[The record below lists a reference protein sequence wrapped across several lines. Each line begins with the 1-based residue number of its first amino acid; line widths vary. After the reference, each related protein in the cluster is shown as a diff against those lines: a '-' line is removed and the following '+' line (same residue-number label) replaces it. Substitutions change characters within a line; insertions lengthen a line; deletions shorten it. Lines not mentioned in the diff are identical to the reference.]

1 MRTKLIIDS
10 HFPSPHLR
18 SSSQYLHDMAAA
30 QQHPL
35 RATAQA
41 IAGAAGGPR
50 GNEDKF
56 NQGINKGPA
65 DIAAEIAGVSSGG
78 KKGDDAEY
86 FTNNEGHPWPDPWVS
101 DSYDAISTYS
111 AADIWRTELIARPL
125 ADCRLSATLS
135 SFRSSKPSIVP
146 RTLSVSSDP
155 APVMT

>member
-1 MRTKLIIDS
+1 
-10 HFPSPHLR
+10 
-18 SSSQYLHDMAAA
+18 MAAA

-86 FTNNEGHPWPDPWVS
+86 FTNNEGHPWPDPLVF
-101 DSYDAISTYS
+101 
-111 AADIWRTELIARPL
+111 LILYLRCNFHL
-125 ADCRLSATLS
+125 Q
-135 SFRSSKPSIVP
+135 RS
-146 RTLSVSSDP
+146 
-155 APVMT
+155 

>member
-1 MRTKLIIDS
+1 
-10 HFPSPHLR
+10 
-18 SSSQYLHDMAAA
+18 MAAA

-86 FTNNEGHPWPDPWVS
+86 FTNNEGHPWPDPLVT
-101 DSYDAISTYS
+101 DSYNTFALCSQ
-111 AADIWRTELIARPL
+111 ADSRRTELTARPL
-125 ADCRLSATLS
+125 ADCRLSATPS
-135 SFRSSKPSIVP
+135 SFRSSKPSIGP
-146 RTLSVSSDP
+146 RTWSVSSDP
-155 APVMT
+155 APVIS

>member
-1 MRTKLIIDS
+1 MRTRLIIDS
-10 HFPSPHLR
+10 HIPFTTLEAHPNKHLH
-18 SSSQYLHDMAAA
+18 QMATAQ

-65 DIAAEIAGVSSGG
+65 DIVAEIAGVSSGG

-86 FTNNEGHPWPDPWVS
+86 FTNNEGHPWPDP
-101 DSYDAISTYS
+101 
-111 AADIWRTELIARPL
+111 
-125 ADCRLSATLS
+125 
-135 SFRSSKPSIVP
+135 
-146 RTLSVSSDP
+146 
-155 APVMT
+155 